1 MEEKILSILQ
11 TIDDEVDFQKETALV
26 DDEILDSFAI
36 IQLVSELMDQFGI
49 DIDVDDLEPENL
61 NSLENICE
69 LVRKKQLHK

>member
-69 LVRKKQLHK
+69 LVRKKQMHK